1 MSNFQP
7 GTIVA
12 RVWDWLQTHEHK
24 PYAWI
29 AIADALDIQC
39 SAPEMAMYLVSA
51 IDLGVIRVKNI
62 DQVMH
67 IVLQEPPM
75 RLPSTAPAA
84 PTPQPVQA
92 ATSADAVKPRKRAA
106 RLQADES
113 AIEPAVVLR
122 PFVCAVFSD
131 GRMLIEKGD
140 TRIELTLA
148 ETKQL
153 VHYMDRMAPE
163 EVLG

>member
-1 MSNFQP
+1 MSSFQP

-29 AIADALDIQC
+29 AVADALDIHC
-39 SAPEMAMYLVSA
+39 TAAEMAMYLVSA
-51 IDLGVIRVKNI
+51 IDAGDIRLKNI
-62 DQVMH
+62 NQVMH
-67 IVLQEPPM
+67 IMLQDPPT
-75 RLPSTAPAA
+75 RLSSAAPATPA
-84 PTPQPVQA
+84 PEPILA
-92 ATSADAVKPRKRAA
+92 ATSAEAIKPRKRTA
-106 RLQADES
+106 RSQPDEGATAPQVAD
-113 AIEPAVVLR
+113 R

-131 GRMLIEKGD
+131 GRMLIEKGN

>member
-1 MSNFQP
+1 MSSFQP

-24 PYAWI
+24 PYPWI
-29 AIADALDIQC
+29 AVADALDIQC

-51 IDLGVIRVKNI
+51 IDLGVIRVKTI

-67 IVLQEPPM
+67 IVLQDPPT
-75 RLPSTAPAA
+75 RLPSTAPA
-84 PTPQPVQA
+84 PQPIQA
-92 ATSADAVKPRKRAA
+92 AKSAEAVKPRKRVA
-106 RLQADES
+106 RVQADET
-113 AIEPAVVLR
+113 AIEPAAALR